1 MLGSDGRL
9 RILHR
14 NPHPPISLT
23 ASGLLEGYPQSP
35 WEEIFCF
42 GLGTT
47 EEPRVLTFASSMD
60 GKRLATTHTDGSLR
74 LLDLQAASQCEVSF
88 LFYRYLL

>member
-9 RILHR
+9 RILQR

-23 ASGLLEGYPQSP
+23 NSGLLEGHPQSP
-35 WEEIFCF
+35 WVEIFCF

-47 EEPRVLTFASSMD
+47 EEPRVLTFTCSVD
-60 GKRLATTHTDGSLR
+60 GNRLATTHTDGSAR

-88 LFYRYLL
+88 LFYSNFL